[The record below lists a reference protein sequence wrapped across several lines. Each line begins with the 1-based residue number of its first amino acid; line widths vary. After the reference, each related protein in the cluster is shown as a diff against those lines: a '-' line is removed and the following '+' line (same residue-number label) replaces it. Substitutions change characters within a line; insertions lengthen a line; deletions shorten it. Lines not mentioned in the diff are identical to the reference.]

1 MAAAG
6 RGVLRREERD
16 VPWTFRGV
24 IEQANVRL
32 YPQMNTNH
40 TPSVPGGSDRALPAG
55 FLSAPELLEAL
66 WPNPVTRPSLRWL
79 RSLQARRAVPF
90 LKVGHK
96 VLFEAERV
104 RAALRR
110 FEIKPV
116 SLA

>member
-1 MAAAG
+1 M
-6 RGVLRREERD
+6 V
-16 VPWTFRGV
+16 
-24 IEQANVRL
+24 EQTNDL
-32 YPQMNTNH
+32 PYPRMKTEH
-40 TPSVPGGSDRALPAG
+40 IPSASGSSERALSTG

-66 WPNPVTRPSLRWL
+66 WPNPDTRPSLRWL

>member
-1 MAAAG
+1 
-6 RGVLRREERD
+6 
-16 VPWTFRGV
+16 
-24 IEQANVRL
+24 
-32 YPQMNTNH
+32 
-40 TPSVPGGSDRALPAG
+40 
-55 FLSAPELLEAL
+55 
-66 WPNPVTRPSLRWL
+66 
-79 RSLQARRAVPF
+79 VPF